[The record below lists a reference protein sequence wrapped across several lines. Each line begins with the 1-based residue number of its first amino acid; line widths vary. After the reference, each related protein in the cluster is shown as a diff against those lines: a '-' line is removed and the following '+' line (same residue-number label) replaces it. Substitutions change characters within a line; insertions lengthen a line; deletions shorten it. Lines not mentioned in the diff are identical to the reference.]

1 MVSGFASERRP
12 ASPGTA
18 SGIASE
24 YPSGFNRISHY
35 PLCSETKNKRL
46 TVFVFRGRCSDSL
59 ARSTAFSPVGS
70 TLAEKSR
77 RLADS

>member
-24 YPSGFNRISHY
+24 YPSGFNRISHQ
-35 PLCSETKNKRL
+35 NDVIVAR
-46 TVFVFRGRCSDSL
+46 FDIAIDSL
-59 ARSTAFSPVGS
+59 EMVFQ
-70 TLAEKSR
+70 
-77 RLADS
+77 

>member
-24 YPSGFNRISHY
+24 YPSGFNRISHVDQAV
-35 PLCSETKNKRL
+35 S
-46 TVFVFRGRCSDSL
+46 V
-59 ARSTAFSPVGS
+59 ATA
-70 TLAEKSR
+70 EER
-77 RLADS
+77 